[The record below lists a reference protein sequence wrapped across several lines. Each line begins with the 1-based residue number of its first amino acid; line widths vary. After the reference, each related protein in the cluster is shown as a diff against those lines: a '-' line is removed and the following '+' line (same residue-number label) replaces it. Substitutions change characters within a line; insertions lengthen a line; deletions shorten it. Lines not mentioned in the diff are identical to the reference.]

1 MNQIVLNLVLW
12 YKYNKR
18 FLPWREISDPYKIW
32 LSEIILQQ
40 TQIAQGEKYYN
51 SFIENYPSIIDL
63 ANDSE
68 QNVLKLWQGLG
79 YYSRARNLHKTAKII
94 SEKYNGKFP
103 KSYEQLIE
111 LKGIGNYTASAILSF
126 SYNLPFPV
134 LDGNV
139 YRVIS
144 RFYKINTPINS
155 NKAQTEFLNILK
167 EWIQFAEPKT
177 FNNAIM
183 ELGAT
188 VCKPENPKCDACPL
202 NLECGSSSNDKW
214 KNYPI
219 KLSKS
224 KPETLYIHYFY
235 IPFQNHVHFVQR
247 PENGIWANLYE
258 FPNIESKQFIEDSKI
273 AELFSTHFKGIV
285 ATEFDKKYTVK
296 HLLSHKIIYASFW
309 HVKLNKLCEKKSIH
323 WEKVSILKSN
333 DLPVHKLIENYLL
346 SLSDI

>member
-51 SFIENYPSIIDL
+51 AFIESYPSIYDL

-68 QNVLKLWQGLG
+68 NNVLKLWQGLG

-94 SEKYNGKFP
+94 TEKYNGKFP

-126 SYNLPFPV
+126 SFNLPFPV

-155 NKAQTEFLNILK
+155 NKSQTEFLTILN
-167 EWIQFAEPKT
+167 EWIKFAEPRV

-188 VCKPENPKCDACPL
+188 VCKPENPKCENCPL
-202 NLECGSSSNDKW
+202 NIECESKNNDLW
-214 KNYPI
+214 KQYPV
-219 KLSKS
+219 KLAKI
-224 KPETLYIHYFY
+224 KPEKIYIHYFY
-235 IPFQNHVHFVQR
+235 ICYQNHVFFTKR
-247 PENGIWANLYE
+247 NENGIWANLHE
-258 FPNIESKQFIEDSKI
+258 FPNIESKILIDDSQLPSLFIKQFNGLKPLKIE
-273 AELFSTHFKGIV
+273 
-285 ATEFDKKYTVK
+285 KKHTVK
-296 HLLSHKIIYASFW
+296 HLLTHKIIQANFW
-309 HVKLNKLCEKKSIH
+309 HVEFEHLKNNDSILGD
-323 WEKVSILKSN
+323 KVSLLNIN
-333 DLPVHKLIENYLL
+333 DLPVHKLIENYLV
-346 SLSDI
+346 SLSDN

>member
-51 SFIENYPSIIDL
+51 SFIENYPSIYDL
-63 ANDSE
+63 ASDSE

-79 YYSRARNLHKTAKII
+79 YYSRARNLHKTAQII
-94 SEKYNGKFP
+94 VKNFNGKFP

-144 RFYKINTPINS
+144 RFYKIKTPINS

-167 EWIQFAEPKT
+167 EWIQFSEPKI

-183 ELGAT
+183 ELGAII
-188 VCKPENPKCDACPL
+188 CKPDNPKCHLCPL
-202 NLECGSSSNDKW
+202 NIECESKNNEIW
-214 KNYPI
+214 KNYPV
-219 KLSKS
+219 KLTKTKS
-224 KPETLYIHYFY
+224 EKLFIHYFY
-235 IPFQNHVHFVQR
+235 FKYQNNVFFTKR

-258 FPNIESKQFIEDSKI
+258 FPNIESKINIKEELIPNFLTKQFIGLKI
-273 AELFSTHFKGIV
+273 NHIE
-285 ATEFDKKYTVK
+285 KKYTIK
-296 HLLSHKIIYASFW
+296 HLLTHKEIEATFWYIIVD
-309 HVKLNKLCEKKSIH
+309 HIPNKYLKIWKKMSI
-323 WEKVSILKSN
+323 EKSN

-346 SLSDI
+346 SLSDN

>member
-51 SFIENYPSIIDL
+51 SFIENYPSIYDL
-63 ANDSE
+63 ASDSE

-79 YYSRARNLHKTAKII
+79 YYSRARNLHKTAQII
-94 SEKYNGKFP
+94 VENFNGKFP

-144 RFYKINTPINS
+144 RFYKIKTPINS

-167 EWIQFAEPKT
+167 EWIQFSEPKL
-177 FNNAIM
+177 FNNAMM

-188 VCKPENPKCDACPL
+188 ICKPDNPQCHLCPL
-202 NLECGSSSNDKW
+202 NIECESKTDEIW
-214 KNYPI
+214 KQYPI
-219 KLSKS
+219 KLSKAKS
-224 KPETLYIHYFY
+224 EKLYIHYFY
-235 IPFQNHVHFVQR
+235 FQFQNTVFFAKR
-247 PENGIWANLYE
+247 PEIGIWANLYE
-258 FPNIESKQFIEDSKI
+258 FPNIESKIKLSDSIVPELLIKKFDGIEIS
-273 AELFSTHFKGIV
+273 HIV
-285 ATEFDKKYTVK
+285 KKYTVK
-296 HLLSHKIIYASFW
+296 HLLSHKVIEATFW
-309 HVKLNKLCEKKSIH
+309 DIGVTNISKKYLKS
-323 WEKVSILKSN
+323 WEKTSISKLN

-346 SLSDI
+346 SLSDN